1 MEVFGIHRVG
11 TGLTRHG
18 FIFDHH
24 APLAVAHIAHGGR
37 SVHEAWVDVFLPN
50 RLWFHLMRV
59 SVDNAKS
66 GTHGFLVP
74 TYLQGDYATVNT
86 GYAQALIWNG
96 MGQVDEIRS
105 TLLQYGT
112 FY

>member
-1 MEVFGIHRVG
+1 VF
-11 TGLTRHG
+11 
-18 FIFDHH
+18 
-24 APLAVAHIAHGGR
+24 
-37 SVHEAWVDVFLPN
+37 E
-50 RLWFHLMRV
+50 RV
-59 SVDNAKS
+59 SVDNSKS
-66 GTHGFLVP
+66 GTHGLLVP

-112 FY
+112 FYRLRPCGRIDCCR